1 MSDEIYINIGTTIQQ
16 PYQGQTPA
24 SAQSLETK
32 QKVERKS
39 VNSQSLYQ
47 SPSQSPQIY
56 RNPTNAQTT
65 ISAQESNPFTFQAQQ
80 QITFQSPYQ
89 SPSITQSN
97 QPSRSSYNVQSEYQS
112 EFQSSY
118 DVQTDTQSSYNV
130 QSSYQSNIDVQNPF
144 TYQNPYT
151 SQFQDIGPV
160 NLQSPIIVIS
170 GEYKYDFAPPAAP
183 RSPIIYWY
191 QTNLVKAIEPD
202 ELYAYQGPRGDGYD
216 MPGNKQVANP
226 YRSPFTGQGAIIQA
240 NKQTTI
246 AGTPAGPANMQ
257 TTVEFQIPYNSEP
270 VVYQMPSIYYST
282 GTQPYQSP
290 SIYTAFVSQN
300 PVISDVRQP
309 LPARQPTIGQTTVRQ
324 PLIARQPV
332 RQPSIAQQ
340 PVRQPVR
347 QPLIAQQP
355 SIVQAD
361 TDTQNDIQA
370 NAQQPSP
377 YIASAQTQSPYFT
390 QQPSTYRNPTNR
402 QVATQN
408 DTRQPNIYQVPY
420 QVPYSHRSPFIYQT
434 PYSTTRTIGP
444 VAKVKAIYLNSD
456 GQTIEKL
463 DEVYVN
469 NQGTADK
476 IHQTVPAARFSKNP
490 SNTQQ

>member
-39 VNSQSLYQ
+39 VNSQIAYQ
-47 SPSQSPQIY
+47 SPSQTPQTY
-56 RNPTNAQTT
+56 RHPTSKQTN
-65 ISAQESNPFTFQAQQ
+65 INAQESNPFTYDAQQ

-89 SPSITQSN
+89 SPSITQEN

-112 EFQSSY
+112 EFQSEY
-118 DVQTDTQSSYNV
+118 QSEFQSEYQSEYNV
-130 QSSYQSNIDVQNPF
+130 QTPF

-151 SQFQDIGPV
+151 SAFQDVGPISIQQPV
-160 NLQSPIIVIS
+160 VI
-170 GEYKYDFAPPAAP
+170 EPLDYKGDFAPPASP
-183 RSPIIYWY
+183 RSPVIYWY
-191 QTNLVKAIEPD
+191 QAQAIKEPED
-202 ELYAYQGPRGDGYD
+202 FFLGYQGPRGDGYD
-216 MPGNKQVANP
+216 RVGSRQNANP
-226 YRSPFTGQGAIIQA
+226 YRSPFSGQGAIVQGNKQTTIVGQPAGPA

-246 AGTPAGPANMQ
+246 A
-257 TTVEFQIPYNSEP
+257 FQIPYSSEP
-270 VVYQMPSIYYST
+270 ITYQLPSIYYST
-282 GTQPYQSP
+282 GSQPVQQP
-290 SIYTAFVSQN
+290 SIYSYFVAQN
-300 PVISDVRQP
+300 PAIADVRQP
-309 LPARQPTIGQTTVRQ
+309 LPARQPST
-324 PLIARQPV
+324 
-332 RQPSIAQQ
+332 AQQ

-347 QPLIAQQP
+347 QPLRQPVRQPLRQPLIAQQP
-355 SIVQAD
+355 NIVQAD
-361 TDTQNDIQA
+361 ADVQNDIQA
-370 NAQQPSP
+370 TVQQPSP
-377 YIASAQTQSPYFT
+377 YIAQAQAQSPYIA
-390 QQPSTYRNPTNR
+390 QQPSIYRHPTNK
-402 QVATQN
+402 QVDTQN
-408 DTRQPNIYQVPY
+408 TVRQPNIYQVPY

-456 GQTIEKL
+456 GQTINKL

-476 IHQTVPAARFSKNP
+476 IHQTIPAARFSKNP